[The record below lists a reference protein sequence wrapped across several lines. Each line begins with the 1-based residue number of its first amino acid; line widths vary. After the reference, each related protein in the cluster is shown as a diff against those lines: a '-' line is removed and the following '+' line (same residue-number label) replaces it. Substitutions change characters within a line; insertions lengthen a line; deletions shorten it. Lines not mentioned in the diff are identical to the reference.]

1 MANLKYQF
9 LQAINNSFREGM
21 DKHSLKKFEGN
32 EDKIYSYGARDTIV
46 DVSCQISKFMK
57 ENYPNIK
64 YIRDIEASHL
74 NEFLKT
80 KVSICTGNTIKQYK
94 ARITKL
100 EHICNKKYN
109 LQLDWSKNIKI
120 EKSNKGK
127 SIRDIAFSKE
137 QVEKIKSVLDT
148 KRDTASKRALMVF
161 MNYGLRASEY
171 TNIRVKDINL
181 NSMKLHIHKS
191 KGGRNRDIDIK
202 PESVAQI
209 KTLIEGKQPYDKL
222 FNIKSTSLSA
232 YLSRICKKLGYNEF
246 IEAKSSIHALRKY
259 AAREFYKEQL
269 NKYNKKVALE
279 NTMNFL
285 GHGKERSDLK
295 RTYLGEEY

>member
-1 MANLKYQF
+1 
-9 LQAINNSFREGM
+9 
-21 DKHSLKKFEGN
+21 
-32 EDKIYSYGARDTIV
+32 
-46 DVSCQISKFMK
+46 MK
-57 ENYPNIK
+57 EHFPEIK
-64 YIRDIEASHL
+64 KIKDISSNHL
-74 NEFLKT
+74 NEFMKT
-80 KVSICTGNTIKQYK
+80 KTNICTDETLKNYR
-94 ARITKL
+94 ARIKKL
-100 EHICNKKYN
+100 AFVCNKKYN
-109 LQLDWSKNIKI
+109 LKLDWSNIKI

-127 SIRDIAFSKE
+127 SIRDVAFSKE
-137 QVEKIKSVLDT
+137 QVEKIKSVLES
-148 KRDTASKRALMVF
+148 KRDSASKRALMVF
-161 MNYGLRASEY
+161 MPYGLRASEY

-181 NSMKLHIHKS
+181 NTMKLHIHKS

-209 KTLIEGKQPYDKL
+209 KTLIEGKQPSDKL